1 MPVVPEVTG
10 ADNVLVIDKTAEEIE
25 DEMTGEIEDDMTEE
39 IEDEMTEEIEDEM
52 ADEVE
57 GRLVMLD
64 VSIVE
69 LVWVETRV
77 DDDVVTVL

>member
-10 ADNVLVIDKTAEEIE
+10 VDNVLVVVDKTAEEIE
-25 DEMTGEIEDDMTEE
+25 DEMTA
-39 IEDEMTEEIEDEM
+39 EIEDEM

-57 GRLVMLD
+57 GGLVMFD

-77 DDDVVTVL
+77 GR

>member
-10 ADNVLVIDKTAEEIE
+10 VDNVLVVDKTAEEIE
-25 DEMTGEIEDDMTEE
+25 DEMTEE
-39 IEDEMTEEIEDEM
+39 IEEEM

-57 GRLVMLD
+57 GGLVMLD

-77 DDDVVTVL
+77 DMFE